1 MIPLKLSVQGLYSY
15 KEEQT
20 IDFEKLTAAGIFGIF
35 GAVGSGKS
43 SILEAILLALYGS
56 TERLSDRGEKNSMVN
71 LQSQQLLINFEF
83 KAGKNNHQ
91 IYLARYA
98 VKRNSK
104 KFDEIKPAEHTFY
117 LKEGDAT
124 TPLNQNA
131 EAIIGMKKEH
141 FKQTVIIPQGKFRE
155 FIDLTPGPRA
165 EMMKELF
172 GLGRF
177 DLSAKTG
184 SLLKAVRGEL
194 IRLETQLE
202 GLGEISAELLKEK
215 EKAQQELTKT
225 MNAATESLEKTN
237 LQFQSLQAQK
247 QKHNQLLA
255 YQKQWEDLQ
264 SRTKEIETKKKELK
278 AFIQANS
285 YLKPVWNQIKDEQL
299 ELEKATIGLAD
310 CSRFKLTY
318 AEQIDKLEQEEEDLR
333 KKADKRPEREAK
345 IRDLEKVIAIQIIQR
360 KLDAAQKKVS
370 QIKPTIE
377 EGLSQQKALENQLDL
392 LEKELEENRNQSN
405 STLMARL
412 TGDLKDWKSLSLSI
426 KKLEEAIAKLKLE
439 NDSIQK
445 EENKIIGMI
454 PSQFTS
460 LELWDAWEKENIKSI
475 EEAKAKFIEKKALQ
489 AHIHS
494 LKEGEPC
501 PLCGAVDHPYPLT
514 SDHTEERVNGY
525 NQQIEETRQNL
536 EKIQLLSRRLYD
548 QELQKTN
555 QTKLISDKTGE
566 LEDLNHQFN
575 TLKNELSTLGI
586 HTLEDINE
594 KLSVLTDQIKKED
607 QLHNSAREYRKK
619 IDILR
624 TRIDGA
630 HQELREEEQKAIALG
645 STLQAKEDEI
655 IDKVFCE
662 KYMDSSTETIQQMIA
677 SVRKDIEDTANLLD
691 GKQKVLKEKRQD
703 AATNL
708 ANLENFS
715 KNKEEAS
722 IKLEKLKNEFDALKT
737 QYGQTDQAQLEKL
750 FNSHLDEEKLDQEI
764 REYEQDCSV
773 VQSHLAALEA
783 EEGIK
788 TFDQNFF
795 DAVAEDH
802 KKKKEELDQVQKA
815 KINIDRD
822 VSDIREKVET
832 KKGLLKILD
841 TMENRA
847 SNLKELEQ
855 LFKGSGFVK
864 YVSSIYLKELCNTA
878 NKRFTQLTKNSLR
891 LEIDDNNT
899 FWVVDYLNDGKKRLL
914 KTLSGG
920 QTFQASLC
928 LALALAEKV
937 KSLNQADQSFFF
949 LDEGFGALDRKSLR
963 IVFETLKALR
973 HENRIV
979 GIISHV
985 EELQQEIGVFA
996 NIELDPE
1003 KGSQV
1008 NYSYQ

>member
-83 KAGKNNHQ
+83 KAGKNNSQ

-104 KFDEIKPAEHTFY
+104 RFDEIKPAEHTFY
-117 LKEGDAT
+117 LKEGDTT

-202 GLGEISAELLKEK
+202 GLGDISAEVLKEK
-215 EKAQQELTKT
+215 EKAQQELAKT
-225 MNAATESLEKTN
+225 VKAATESLEKTN
-237 LQFQSLQAQK
+237 LQFQSLQTQK

-255 YQKQWEDLQ
+255 YQKQWESLQ

-360 KLDAAQKKVS
+360 KLNTAQKKVS
-370 QIKPTIE
+370 QIKPTLE
-377 EGLSQQKALENQLDL
+377 EGQTQQKALEKQLDL

-412 TGDLKDWKSLSLSI
+412 TGDLKDWKSLTLSI
-426 KKLEEAIAKLKLE
+426 KRLEEAIAKLKLE
-439 NDSIQK
+439 KDSIQI
-445 EENKIIGMI
+445 EENKILAMI
-454 PSQFTS
+454 PAQFTS
-460 LELWDAWEKENIKSI
+460 LELWDSWEKENIKSI

-489 AHIHS
+489 AHIKS
-494 LKEGEPC
+494 LRNGEPC
-501 PLCGAVDHPYPLT
+501 PLCGAVDHPSPLT
-514 SDHTEERVNGY
+514 SDHTEEKVNVY
-525 NQQIEETRQNL
+525 NQQIDEGGQKL
-536 EKIQLLSRRLYD
+536 EKIQQLSRKLYD
-548 QELQKTN
+548 QELQKAN

-575 TLKNELSTLGI
+575 TLKNELKTLGI
-586 HTLEDINE
+586 HSLEDINK
-594 KLSVLTDQIKKED
+594 KLTALTDQIKKEN
-607 QLHNSAREYRKK
+607 QLHNSAREFRKK
-619 IDILR
+619 LDSLR
-624 TRIDGA
+624 ARIERA
-630 HQELREEEQKAIALG
+630 NHELREEEQKAIALG

-655 IDKVFCE
+655 NDKVFCE
-662 KYMDSSTETIQQMIA
+662 KYMDSSTETIQQMIG

-708 ANLENFS
+708 ANLGNFS
-715 KNKEEAS
+715 NNKEEAAF
-722 IKLEKLKNEFDALKT
+722 KLEKLKNEFNALKT
-737 QYGQTDQAQLEKL
+737 KFGQTDQAMLEKL
-750 FNSHLDEEKLDQEI
+750 FNSHLDEDKLDQEI

-788 TFDQNFF
+788 TFNQNYF

-822 VSDIREKVET
+822 VSDIREKLEA

-985 EELQQEIGVFA
+985 EELQQEIGVYA

>member
-83 KAGKNNHQ
+83 RAGKNNSR

-98 VKRNSK
+98 VKRNTK
-104 KFDEIKPAEHTFY
+104 RFDEIKPAEHTFY
-117 LKEGDAT
+117 LREGDKT

-184 SLLKAVRGEL
+184 SILKTVKNEL

-202 GLGEISAELLKEK
+202 GLGETSEDILKEK
-215 EKAQQELTKT
+215 EKTQIELTLAVKV
-225 MNAATESLEKTN
+225 ATESLEKTN
-237 LQFQSLQAQK
+237 LQLQSLETLK
-247 QKHNQLLA
+247 QKHFQLLSF
-255 YQKQWEDLQ
+255 QNQWKGLQ
-264 SRTKEIETKKKELK
+264 MRTKEIEDLKIELK
-278 AFIQANS
+278 AFTQANS
-285 YLKPVWNQIKDEQL
+285 HLKPIWNQIKDEQL
-299 ELEKATIGLAD
+299 ELEKATTGLAN
-310 CSRFKLTY
+310 CSRFKESY
-318 AEQIDKLEQEEEDLR
+318 AEEISKLEKQEEDLR
-333 KKADKRPEREAK
+333 KKAEKRPQREAK
-345 IRDLEKVIAIQIIQR
+345 IRDLEKVIEVQIIHN
-360 KLDAAQKKVS
+360 KLEEAEKKVAL
-370 QIKPTIE
+370 IKPRINE
-377 EGLSQQKALENQLDL
+377 NLKEQKALERQLSLLDKDL
-392 LEKELEENRNQSN
+392 DESRSQTNG
-405 STLMARL
+405 TLLAKL
-412 TGDLKDWKSLSLSI
+412 TGDLKDWKNFSI
-426 KKLEEAIAKLKLE
+426 NTTKITQSIADLKLK
-439 NDSIQK
+439 NDSIEA
-445 EENKIIGMI
+445 EEKKILALI
-454 PSQFTS
+454 PTQFTG
-460 LELWDAWEKENIKSI
+460 LEDWSAWENENIKLI
-475 EEAKAKFIEKKALQ
+475 EDTKAKFIEKKALQ
-489 AHIHS
+489 AHIKS
-494 LKEGEPC
+494 LKKGEPC
-501 PLCGAVDHPYPLT
+501 PLCGAENHPSPLT
-514 SDHTEERVNGY
+514 SDHTEEKVAAFTT
-525 NQQIEETRQNL
+525 QIEVSREKL
-536 EKIQLLSRRLYD
+536 EEIQQLSRKLYD
-548 QELQKTN
+548 QELQRNN
-555 QTKLISDKTGE
+555 QTKLLTDKTEE
-566 LEDLNHQFN
+566 LEALHLQFT
-575 TLKNELSTLGI
+575 TLKEELKTSGI
-586 HTLEDINE
+586 HTLEEINE
-594 KLSVLTDQIKKED
+594 KLSVLNDQIKRED
-607 QLHNSAREYRKK
+607 ILHKNAREHRKRLEN
-619 IDILR
+619 LR
-624 TRIDGA
+624 AQIESA
-630 HQELREEEQKAIALG
+630 QQELKEEEQKAIAQA

-655 IDKVFCE
+655 NDKDFCE

-715 KNKEEAS
+715 NNKKEAA
-722 IKLEKLKNEFDALKT
+722 IKLEKLENEYNDLKVKL
-737 QYGQTDQAQLEKL
+737 GQTDQATLEKL
-750 FNSHLDEEKLDQEI
+750 FNSELDEDKLDLEI
-764 REYEQDCSV
+764 RNYEKDCSV

-788 TFDQNFF
+788 NFDQNYF
-795 DAVAEDH
+795 DAVAGDH
-802 KKKKEELDQVQKA
+802 KKKKEELDQVQKQ

-822 VSDIREKVET
+822 VSDIREKLEA
-832 KKGLLKILD
+832 KKGLLKLLD

-847 SNLKELEQ
+847 SNLRELEQ

-891 LEIDDNNT
+891 LEIDAHNT
-899 FWVVDYLNDGKKRLL
+899 FWVVDYLNEGKKRLL

-996 NIELDPE
+996 HIELDPE
-1003 KGSQV
+1003 RGSQIQ
-1008 NYSYQ
+1008 YSYQ